1 MKKQIYLAV
10 MAAVAICMVGCGKK
24 TDNISAEITPEPVQ
38 EVILEEETTPE
49 PEKST
54 QQTKT
59 EETTS
64 GDDTGVYP
72 SATGLIEVNMGV
84 TEDICTFKV
93 PVNYV
98 LSGGYYDEN
107 SEEYIIQGLNSATT
121 TVEEAM
127 TAGSFSTENLAF
139 FTMTSLDA
147 DETMITAAMYT
158 PTIMSWDDFKSY
170 YTEAKEIRDASAP
183 GLVYHVEAISG
194 QSLAVA
200 IKVTDDV
207 TLQIVY
213 KGSLESEVGED
224 ELAQRLY
231 NLVTVKSAYS
241 DIRRNQKD

>member
-1 MKKQIYLAV
+1 MKRKIYLAV
-10 MAAVAICMVGCGKK
+10 MVAAAIGMAGCGKK
-24 TDNISAEITPEPVQ
+24 TDNTSAETTPEPVQ
-38 EVILEEETTPE
+38 KVILKEETTPE
-49 PEKST
+49 PEKPT
-54 QQTKT
+54 QQTQT
-59 EETTS
+59 EETTK

-84 TEDICTFKV
+84 AEDICTFKV

-98 LSGGYYDEN
+98 LAGGYYDEN
-107 SEEYIIQGLNSATT
+107 SEEHIIQGLNSATT

-127 TAGSFSTENLAF
+127 AAGSFSTGNHLAF
-139 FTMTSLDA
+139 FMMTSLDA
-147 DETMITAAMYT
+147 DETMITADMYT

-170 YTEAKEIRDASAP
+170 YTEAKEIGDVSTP

-207 TLQIVY
+207 VLQIIY
-213 KGSLESEVGED
+213 EGSLESEIGED

-231 NLVTVKSAYS
+231 NLVTVK
-241 DIRRNQKD
+241 

>member
-1 MKKQIYLAV
+1 MKKKMYLAL
-10 MAAVAICMVGCGKK
+10 MAAMAISVAGCGKK
-24 TDNISAEITPEPVQ
+24 TEDTAVD
-38 EVILEEETTPE
+38 TTPE
-49 PEKST
+49 PT
-54 QQTKT
+54 QEAEVTQEAET
-59 EETTS
+59 ETANDTQEETTGETTS

-72 SATGLIEVNMGV
+72 SATGLTEVNMGV

-98 LSGGYYDEN
+98 LAGGYYDEN
-107 SEEYIIQGLNSATT
+107 SEEQPIEGLNSATT

-127 TAGSFSTENLAF
+127 AAGSFSTGNHLAA

-147 DETMITAAMYT
+147 DETMITATMYT
-158 PTIMSWDDFKSY
+158 PAIMTWDDFKSY
-170 YTEAKEIRDASAP
+170 YTDAKEIGDASVP

-200 IKVTDDV
+200 IKVADDV

-213 KGSLESEVGED
+213 EGSLESEVGED

-231 NLVTVKSAYS
+231 DLVTVK
-241 DIRRNQKD
+241 

>member
-1 MKKQIYLAV
+1 MKRKIYLAV
-10 MAAVAICMVGCGKK
+10 MAATAIGMAGCGKK
-24 TDNISAEITPEPVQ
+24 TDNTSAETTPEPVQ
-38 EVILEEETTPE
+38 KVILKEETTPE
-49 PEKST
+49 PEKPT
-54 QQTKT
+54 QQTQT
-59 EETTS
+59 EETTK

-98 LSGGYYDEN
+98 LAGGYYDEN
-107 SEEYIIQGLNSATT
+107 SEEQPIEGLNSSTT

-127 TAGSFSTENLAF
+127 AAGSFSTGNHLAA

-147 DETMITAAMYT
+147 DETMITATMYT

-170 YTEAKEIRDASAP
+170 YTEAKEIGDASTP

-194 QSLAVA
+194 RSLAVA
-200 IKVTDDV
+200 IKVTDEV
-207 TLQIVY
+207 ALQIVY
-213 KGSLESEVGED
+213 EGSLESEVGED

-231 NLVTVKSAYS
+231 NLVTVK
-241 DIRRNQKD
+241 